1 MIFPKK
7 LWTVLFFFLF
17 ISFIVQAD
25 ESPLPSDTPAIEVV
39 TVERAV
45 ELAMQ
50 NNIQLA
56 STAIDV
62 RMKKRARDYAWNV
75 FVPSVQATGT
85 LARSNNVS
93 NPYEDLIRMLNPMY
107 QSPEITESDH
117 WNAIAGLNISLN
129 LNLALVEG
137 FRATRQNYEAG
148 VLTYEQAR
156 QETEINVR
164 KAFYGLL
171 LQEGSLAVARDKLA
185 TSEERL
191 EQTRINYQNGLVP
204 ELSYLQM
211 QLAVETQKPAIM
223 ETVLQLDQN
232 KNLFGFLIGLPP
244 GSEIVLEGSI
254 NPETQSFDA
263 DELVEQY
270 LGNRFDLALLEQ
282 NRLMLETSLRATQI
296 QRFTPSIA
304 LSQTYSPRLSS
315 IEDSWTDTE
324 NWTDSSGAFS
334 VTLMFNIMEMFP
346 FSSSGVKAADTRD
359 QIEKLNLA
367 FNQLA
372 DNAEIE
378 VRDLVKKLDKSRAAI
393 TAMEL
398 NVSMAEKAFTL
409 TEQAYRAGI
418 KEYLDLKDAENMLVE
433 ARVGVLLEKFNYLS
447 ALLDLEKALNIT
459 LQ

>member
-1 MIFPKK
+1 
-7 LWTVLFFFLF
+7 
-17 ISFIVQAD
+17 
-25 ESPLPSDTPAIEVV
+25 
-39 TVERAV
+39 
-45 ELAMQ
+45 
-50 NNIQLA
+50 
-56 STAIDV
+56 
-62 RMKKRARDYAWNV
+62 
-75 FVPSVQATGT
+75 
-85 LARSNNVS
+85 
-93 NPYEDLIRMLNPMY
+93 
-107 QSPEITESDH
+107 
-117 WNAIAGLNISLN
+117 
-129 LNLALVEG
+129 
-137 FRATRQNYEAG
+137 
-148 VLTYEQAR
+148 
-156 QETEINVR
+156 
-164 KAFYGLL
+164 
-171 LQEGSLAVARDKLA
+171 LAVARDKLA

-296 QRFTPSIA
+296 QRFTPSIT

-315 IEDSWTDTE
+315 IEDSWTDTG

-334 VTLMFNIMEMFP
+334 VTVLFNIMEMFP

>member
-93 NPYEDLIRMLNPMY
+93 N
-107 QSPEITESDH
+107 PEITESDH

-315 IEDSWTDTE
+315 IEDSWTDTG

-334 VTLMFNIMEMFP
+334 VTVLFNIMEMFP

-359 QIEKLNLA
+359 QIEKLDLA

>member
-25 ESPLPSDTPAIEVV
+25 ESPLPTDTPVIEVV

-244 GSEIVLEGSI
+244 GSEIVLEGNI

-315 IEDSWTDTE
+315 IEDSWTDTG

-334 VTLMFNIMEMFP
+334 VTVLFNIMEMFP